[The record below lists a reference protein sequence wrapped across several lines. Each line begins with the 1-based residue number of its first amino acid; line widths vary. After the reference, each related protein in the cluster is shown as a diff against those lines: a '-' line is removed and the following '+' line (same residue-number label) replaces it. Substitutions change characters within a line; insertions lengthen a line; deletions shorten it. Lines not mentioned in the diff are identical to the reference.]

1 VRSIQSGYER
11 HRAVA
16 ALVRSGASPTAIDLA
31 LNAAPGI
38 SSDYELASLLV
49 EIASSGALN
58 DHAAPAY
65 VNAMGSM
72 KSGYET
78 RRALQALARARVT
91 DATLAMAAQ
100 RAAVISSDYER
111 AEALLALNRNSAA
124 GPATRKAVAE
134 AATRMSGYER
144 TRVEAAL
151 KN

>member
-1 VRSIQSGYER
+1 
-11 HRAVA
+11 
-16 ALVRSGASPTAIDLA
+16 
-31 LNAAPGI
+31 
-38 SSDYELASLLV
+38 
-49 EIASSGALN
+49 
-58 DHAAPAY
+58 
-65 VNAMGSM
+65 
-72 KSGYET
+72 
-78 RRALQALARARVT
+78 
-91 DATLAMAAQ
+91 MAAQ